1 MKSVSPAH
9 LTAACLAA
17 GLAGAGCG
25 GPEEPR
31 PNVLLVTVDTLRAD
45 HLGAWGDERV
55 DTPNLDAWAERSLVF
70 ENAFTAIP
78 ITTPSLGA
86 LLSGQLPRNHGALN
100 NTYDLTAAEGILPQA
115 LAAAGYRCGAF
126 LPSFLADKPGFQR
139 GFEVYDFPP
148 IEAGLRLADEVIHRA
163 GIWMS
168 AVEDEGDGPWF
179 AWIHLLEPHSPYAPP
194 PDLEAKYLPEGAVV
208 DDELR
213 HECVGVERKDYDADQ
228 VEIVRA
234 LYRAEVEST
243 DRSLASLFGWVEEH
257 RPGGTRAGRG
267 DVLTVF
273 TSDHGEMLYEHH
285 DYVGH
290 TAWLH
295 EPMLRVP
302 LMIRFPGDARSG
314 ERFAPAVNLIDLAPT
329 LLAHLGLELAW
340 PTDGVDVLGDER
352 ATGDGRF
359 MVHETFAPEGHY
371 DQQALRRG
379 DLKLH
384 RAIEELREGSRRPV
398 GPRLFDWS
406 RDPGERD
413 DRSGEWSDEAAAL
426 EAEYEAWVLRQD
438 DPDAIPPPETSD
450 ALREALRDLGYTD
463 SAFLE
468 EAH

>member
-1 MKSVSPAH
+1 MKSVSSAH
-9 LTAACLAA
+9 LTALALLC
-17 GLAGAGCG
+17 GFSPAGCG
-25 GPEEPR
+25 SPDERR
-31 PNVLLVTVDTLRAD
+31 PNVLLITVDTLRAD
-45 HLGAWGDERV
+45 HLGAWGDDRV

-168 AVEDEGDGPWF
+168 EVEDAGDGPWF
-179 AWIHLLEPHSPYAPP
+179 AWIHVLEPHSPYAPP
-194 PDLEAKYLPEGAVV
+194 ADLEAKYLPPGAVV
-208 DDELR
+208 ADELR
-213 HECVGVERKDYDADQ
+213 HECVGVERKNYDAEE

-234 LYRAEVEST
+234 LYRAEVEAT

-257 RPGGTRAGRG
+257 REGGTRAGRG

-295 EPMLRVP
+295 EAMLRVP
-302 LMIRFPGDARSG
+302 LMIRFPGG
-314 ERFAPAVNLIDLAPT
+314 ERAGERLPRAVNLIDLTPT
-329 LLAHLGLELAW
+329 LLTWLGIETAW
-340 PTDGVDVLGDER
+340 PTDGVNVLG
-352 ATGDGRF
+352 APGPGRL

-379 DLKLH
+379 ALKLH
-384 RAIEELREGSRRPV
+384 RPIAGLREGSQRPV
-398 GPRLFDWS
+398 GARLYDWS
-406 RDPGERD
+406 SDPDERD
-413 DRSGEWSDEAAAL
+413 DRHADWSDEAAAL
-426 EAEYEAWVLRQD
+426 EGAFQEWVLEQD
-438 DPDAIPPPETSD
+438 DPSAIPPPETSD
-450 ALREALRDLGYTD
+450 AWRDALRDLGYTD

-468 EAH
+468 EVD